1 MQLGASSK
9 LHIKV
14 FVCLFFFF
22 HLRIQNIFEE
32 RKLSQVEL
40 ENVALE
46 LRRNYF
52 CGNDG
57 YSKKPF

>member
-1 MQLGASSK
+1 M
-9 LHIKV
+9 
-14 FVCLFFFF
+14 
-22 HLRIQNIFEE
+22 FEE
-32 RKLSQVEL
+32 HKLSEVEL

-57 YSKKPF
+57 YSKKPS